1 MTQKDIH
8 NILVKSDMK
17 YKQEII
23 MQCDYDINKI
33 KEFESAIA
41 KVCNVCNEYIKTV
54 SEVLAYMCTEI

>member
-23 MQCDYDINKI
+23 MQCDYDIQQ
-33 KEFESAIA
+33 FTSFCES
-41 KVCNVCNEYIKTV
+41 YIFM
-54 SEVLAYMCTEI
+54 VLH

>member
-33 KEFESAIA
+33 KEFESTIA
-41 KVCNVCNEYIKTV
+41 KVCNESIKTV